1 MNNMYSEA
9 KGYKCKVLKNS
20 LQESLGLAPIFILII
35 LRLNMSEVFY
45 ELNPLNTKRIRLIYK
60 NSVRTAL

>member
-20 LQESLGLAPIFILII
+20 LQESSGLAPIFILII
-35 LRLNMSEVFY
+35 LRLNKWEAFNEMTS
-45 ELNPLNTKRIRLIYK
+45 LNTKYICLIYK
-60 NSVRTAL
+60 DSVRTAL

>member
-20 LQESLGLAPIFILII
+20 LQESSGLAPIFVLII
-35 LRLNMSEVFY
+35 LRLNKSEVFN
-45 ELNPLNTKRIRLIYK
+45 EMNLFKDETSLFNI
-60 NSVRTAL
+60 